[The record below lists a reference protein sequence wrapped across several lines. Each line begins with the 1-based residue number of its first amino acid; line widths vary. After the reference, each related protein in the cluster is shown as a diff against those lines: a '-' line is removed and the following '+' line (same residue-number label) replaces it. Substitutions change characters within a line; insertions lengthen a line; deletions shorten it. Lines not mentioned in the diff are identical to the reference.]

1 MTAPTTTDRR
11 EAAEIS
17 RRRADSIV
25 VLTLDERAEF
35 LREFA
40 VHVDNEAG
48 WSRTPFSDVVRGV
61 VPALAAVS
69 CADPLVAFDSL
80 VGAVH
85 ELRAFDANEVD
96 FALERDWPVEPFES
110 LIALRDRL
118 EGNVD
123 HWLQQI
129 LGGHA

>member
-1 MTAPTTTDRR
+1 MAITEIRTDRR

-48 WSRTPFSDVVRGV
+48 WSQQPFNKASKGV
-61 VPALAAVS
+61 VPWLAAVS
-69 CADPLVAFDSL
+69 CANPMVLFDHL

-96 FALERDWPVEPFES
+96 FALERDWPVGGDA